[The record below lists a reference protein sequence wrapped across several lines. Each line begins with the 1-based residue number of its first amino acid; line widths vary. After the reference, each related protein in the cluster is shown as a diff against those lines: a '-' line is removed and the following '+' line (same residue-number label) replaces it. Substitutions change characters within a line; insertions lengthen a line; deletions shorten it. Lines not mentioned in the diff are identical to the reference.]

1 MGSPSPTHIPNLKDC
16 PHNLT
21 KYESKQNSKNPIFQ
35 LFSEKIPFKLKF
47 KNLKFLMNCKKLRR
61 PTRTTLTNPSF

>member
-1 MGSPSPTHIPNLKDC
+1 MDSPSPTNIPSMKDC

-21 KYESKQNSKNPIFQ
+21 KYESKQSSKSPIFQ

-47 KNLKFLMNCKKLRR
+47 KNPNI
-61 PTRTTLTNPSF
+61 PSL